1 MSELITRR
9 KLITGGVVAVAGIAG
24 LDAAARIADKYGFL
38 APDHSGILGAGE
50 ALTYGAQRILMSHHS
65 FAREFD
71 RSQISKIIP
80 VNGEPPKTD
89 AYQRLLANGF
99 ADWRLT
105 IDGLVAHPSTFSLAE
120 LKRFPSRNQITHQ
133 ACEEGWSF
141 IAEWSGVPLSYVLHL
156 VGVRPEAKWVVFFT
170 LGDEWDS
177 IDMPEA
183 FHPQTLLVLGMN
195 GQELPTRHGAPL
207 RVRVPRQL
215 GQKSKKYLSRILIT
229 DTVKNIGKGWGATD
243 PEFGYSWY
251 MGI

>member
-1 MSELITRR
+1 MRDLMTRR
-9 KLITGGVVAVAGIAG
+9 KLVTSGLVAAAGIAG
-24 LDAAARIADKYGFL
+24 LDVAARIADKYGFL
-38 APDHSGILGAGE
+38 APDHNGILGAGE
-50 ALTYGAQRILMSHHS
+50 ALTYGVQRILMSHHS
-65 FAREFD
+65 LAREFD

-89 AYQRLLANGF
+89 TYQRLLANGF

-105 IDGLVAHPSTFSLAE
+105 VDGLVARPSTYSLAD
-120 LKRFPSRNQITHQ
+120 LKRFPSTTQITHQ

-141 IAEWSGVPLSYVLHL
+141 IAEWSGVPLSYILHL
-156 VGVRPEAKWVVFFT
+156 VGVRPEAKWVVFFA
-170 LGDEWDS
+170 LDDDWDS

-207 RVRVPRQL
+207 RVRAPRQL
-215 GQKSKKYLSRILIT
+215 GQKSKKYLARILVT
-229 DTVKNIGKGWGATD
+229 DTVKNIGKGWGAAD

>member
-9 KLITGGVVAVAGIAG
+9 KLITSGLVTVAGIAG
-24 LDAAARIADKYGFL
+24 VAGAARIADKYGFL
-38 APDHSGILGAGE
+38 APDHQGILGVGE
-50 ALTYGAQRILMSHHS
+50 ALTYGAQRILMSRHS
-65 FAREFD
+65 LAREFD
-71 RSQISKIIP
+71 RSEISKIVP

-89 AYQRLLANGF
+89 TYQRLLANGF

-105 IDGLVAHPSTFSLAE
+105 VDGLVDRPSTFSLAD
-120 LKRFPSRNQITHQ
+120 LKRFPSRSQITHQ

-156 VGVRPEAKWVVFFT
+156 VGVQPQAKWVVFFA
-170 LGDEWDS
+170 LDDNWDS
-177 IDMPEA
+177 LDMSEA

-207 RVRVPRQL
+207 RVRVPKQL
-215 GQKSKKYLSRILIT
+215 GQKSKKYLSRILVT
-229 DTVKNIGKGWGATD
+229 DTVKNIGKGWGAAD
-243 PEFGYSWY
+243 PEYGYSWY

>member
-9 KLITGGVVAVAGIAG
+9 KLITSGVAVAAGIAG
-24 LDAAARIADKYGFL
+24 LGTAARIADKYGFL
-38 APDHSGILGAGE
+38 APDHNGILGAGE
-50 ALTYGAQRILMSHHS
+50 ALTYGAQRILMAHHS
-65 FAREFD
+65 LAREFD

-80 VNGEPPKTD
+80 VNGEPPQTD
-89 AYQRLLANGF
+89 DYQRLLAGSF
-99 ADWRLT
+99 ADWRLKV
-105 IDGLVAHPSTFSLAE
+105 DGLVERPSTFSLAE
-120 LKRFPSRNQITHQ
+120 LKRLPSRTQITHQ

-170 LGDEWDS
+170 LDGDWDS

-195 GQELPTRHGAPL
+195 GQELPARHGAPM

-215 GQKSKKYLSRILIT
+215 GQKSKKYLSQILVT
-229 DTVKNIGKGWGATD
+229 DTVKNIGKGWGAID
-243 PEFGYSWY
+243 PEYGYSWY